1 MNAMAETGD
10 MMRPVEKHP
19 EKPSVHSVDASPAS
33 KCRGALHGLFIGD
46 ALSMPVHWYYDRSAL
61 MRDYGVVKDYL
72 DPRNPHPDS
81 ILWRSSYHPPNEK
94 GDILHEQAQYWGRRG
109 VHYHQFLK
117 AGENTLNLRLC
128 ALLIDSLNDRGRYDP
143 DDYLERYVDF
153 MTTPGRH
160 RDTYIE
166 ECHRNFFSRY
176 ARGVPLRRCGSEEK
190 HIGGLVG
197 IAPIAAFYRNQPD
210 LAEQAALEHL
220 SLTHPGPK
228 MEAGASLLV
237 RVLLAV
243 LGGNPLKDV
252 LLQGIESQDSP
263 YWGHPFLKWLEE
275 PDEMVI
281 GRRLSPA
288 CYVDDSV
295 PAVIYLALK
304 YHRNPEQGLIVNT
317 NLGGDNAY
325 RGAVLGA
332 LLGAD
337 NGMEAF
343 PERWLSGLLYPPP
356 ELEACAS

>member
-1 MNAMAETGD
+1 MKKPIETLS
-10 MMRPVEKHP
+10 EKRSDHSGHGSS
-19 EKPSVHSVDASPAS
+19 PSR
-33 KCRGALHGLFIGD
+33 CRAALYGLFIGD
-46 ALSMPVHWYYDRSAL
+46 ALAMPVHWYYDRSAL
-61 MRDYGVVKDYL
+61 VRDYGLVTDYL

-81 ILWRSSYHPPNEK
+81 ILWRSSYQSPNEK

-128 ALLIDSLNDRGRYDP
+128 ALLIGSLNEQGRYNP
-143 DDYLERYVDF
+143 DDYLQKYIDF

-176 ARGVPLRRCGSEEK
+176 ARGVPLRKCGVEEK
-190 HIGGLVG
+190 HIAGLVG
-197 IAPIAAFYRNQPD
+197 IVPIAAFYRNRPG
-210 LAEQAALEHL
+210 LAKQAAFEHL
-220 SLTHPGPK
+220 SLTHPGVK
-228 MEAGASLLV
+228 MKAAASLLTH
-237 RVLLAV
+237 VLLEV
-243 LGGNPLKDV
+243 FGGKPLQEV
-252 LLQGIESQDSP
+252 LLEGIARKDSP
-263 YWGHPFLKWLEE
+263 YWEHPFMTWLAET
-275 PDEMVI
+275 DDVVV
-281 GRRLSPA
+281 GKRLSTA

-304 YHRNPEQGLIVNT
+304 YHQNPQQGLIANT

-332 LLGAD
+332 LLGAN

-356 ELEACAS
+356 ELEACVS